1 MVVTGDGS
9 IPPDIINNDD
19 LKACAGRAR
28 DWGTVCE
35 FAYMCACG

>member
-19 LKACAGRAR
+19 LKACAGR
-28 DWGTVCE
+28 DGV
-35 FAYMCACG
+35 GDSV

>member
-19 LKACAGRAR
+19 LKAYAGRDR
-28 DWGTVCE
+28 EWGLVCE
-35 FAYMCACG
+35 FAYMCACA